1 VETVIAV
8 FALLFLLFVG
18 LGAYATVKAVGAA
31 KRGVDRTIEQA
42 RRTVEDHTLR
52 AKSFAQVG
60 PAGEIAQLRLTLRTS
75 MRATQDALHA
85 GAAADGVRVVHADAH
100 RVVLEVDGVQRR
112 FDVARYGDEVY
123 VDSARLTALPR
134 FPDPAAQ
141 LAPGSLVAP
150 MPGTVVRVA
159 EGLEEGAAV
168 QAGQPL
174 IWLEAMKM
182 QHQISAPVTGVLSS
196 LQAKTGQ
203 QVEPGTLLAVVQ
215 EPSS

>member
-1 VETVIAV
+1 MAGQEHEVRYRHTRE
-8 FALLFLLFVG
+8 G
-18 LGAYATVKAVGAA
+18 L
-31 KRGVDRTIEQA
+31 
-42 RRTVEDHTLR
+42 
-52 AKSFAQVG
+52 
-60 PAGEIAQLRLTLRTS
+60 
-75 MRATQDALHA
+75 
-85 GAAADGVRVVHADAH
+85 AADGVRVVHADA
-100 RVVLEVDGVQRR
+100 RLVVLDVDGVERR
-112 FDVARYGDEVY
+112 FTVAAYGDEIHVG
-123 VDSARLTALPR
+123 ATRLTALPR